1 MHSGRTL
8 NYLAR
13 DQGFKSI
20 CLSAEGDIDRKRGE
34 GIGCGAG
41 KMKVFVKLSFSSNGV
56 MTDKKSS
63 TILIYKNRDTNIYT
77 EKVGVD

>member
-1 MHSGRTL
+1 MPSGRTL
-8 NYLAR
+8 NYFVR
-13 DQGFKSI
+13 DQRLKSI
-20 CLSAEGDIDRKRGE
+20 CLSVGDRDRKKRK

-41 KMKVFVKLSFSSNGV
+41 KVKVFVKLGFSSNGV

-77 EKVGVD
+77 EKVGID